1 MYQWKRQIKVA
12 AEVVCQVPDLQAI
25 IAGDIKHLFFSQL
38 ENLRET
44 CLALPWQ
51 NLEWPLIKKMQFKIV
66 LYMENMY

>member
-44 CLALPWQ
+44 FSSAMAKLGVT
-51 NLEWPLIKKMQFKIV
+51 ID
-66 LYMENMY
+66 